1 VTVVGTGI
9 RLATQLTPEAR
20 AAIERADELLHVAA
34 DPLASAWLDGLH
46 DNGRSLTP
54 LYESGGAR
62 TEIYSRMADEI
73 VAPARAGRRVC
84 AAFYGNAGVFSRPG
98 HTAIRR
104 ARAEGIPARMLPAVS
119 AQDCLVADLG
129 VDPGDHGWLSYEAT
143 DFLLHRRPIDA
154 ACALV
159 LWQIG
164 VVGETGAVTD
174 PQYRHLDLV
183 AERLAAV
190 YGTDHEVVVYEA
202 SPYPVASAMVERVR
216 VADLPS
222 APMAPLATLYVPPAT
237 APSVDGEVA
246 VRLGL
251 AAPS

>member
-1 VTVVGTGI
+1 
-9 RLATQLTPEAR
+9 
-20 AAIERADELLHVAA
+20 
-34 DPLASAWLDGLH
+34 
-46 DNGRSLTP
+46 
-54 LYESGGAR
+54 
-62 TEIYSRMADEI
+62 
-73 VAPARAGRRVC
+73 
-84 AAFYGNAGVFSRPG
+84 
-98 HTAIRR
+98 
-104 ARAEGIPARMLPAVS
+104 MLPAVS

-222 APMAPLATLYVPPAT
+222 APMTPLATLYVPPAT

-251 AAPS
+251 APPS